1 MQPSTQPI
9 GSRLYHAAVIVP
21 STQSIVLAE
30 IDGKCRLPLI
40 SVECG
45 TRAVREIRRE
55 LESRWGLTVAVL
67 DFVIGLNYAPVAIS
81 ELIGPPPGT
90 RCCAIPISEAPS
102 SELDCAQKK
111 VVAQIAS
118 GDVDDDNPLRRVG
131 WLAEAAAWVEESTHC
146 SVLLP
151 HAIEQYT
158 AGGGFA
164 LLRLESADN
173 RVYWL
178 KAVGP
183 PNFHEFRITTA
194 LAAAGAQ
201 HLPTLVASR
210 ENWRAWLME
219 DAGTPVQGS
228 WDEAALC
235 SAASALAQLQ
245 KKALP
250 YADALIEAGA
260 RDHRSTSLKR
270 QMRGWLPLLSKAMR
284 LQTSTSVPKIDD
296 KRLDELMQIGDEA
309 CEALLQVKMPDTI
322 LHGDLNQGNI
332 LFQGEA
338 CRFIDWA
345 EARVGCP
352 FLDLFLLPRLAA
364 KRPGSNDATIEATRN
379 AYLRCWR
386 DVLTEEQLEVG
397 LALAPLLAIA
407 SHLAGLL
414 DPLRLRLKMDSEQI
428 GYIRSLTRQ
437 LDREARNLEMRK
449 PLLGWRR

>member
-1 MQPSTQPI
+1 
-9 GSRLYHAAVIVP
+9 
-21 STQSIVLAE
+21 
-30 IDGKCRLPLI
+30 
-40 SVECG
+40 
-45 TRAVREIRRE
+45 
-55 LESRWGLTVAVL
+55 
-67 DFVIGLNYAPVAIS
+67 
-81 ELIGPPPGT
+81 LIGPPPGT
-90 RCCAIPISEAPS
+90 GCCAIPISEAPS
-102 SELDCAQKK
+102 SELDCARKT
-111 VVAQIAS
+111 VIAQIAS
-118 GDVDDDNPLRRVG
+118 GDIDDDNPLRRVG
-131 WLAEAAAWVEESTHC
+131 WLAETVAWVDESTHC
-146 SVLLP
+146 SVSLP
-151 HAIEQYT
+151 HGIEQYT

-173 RVYWL
+173 RAYWI

-183 PNFHEFRITTA
+183 PNVHEFRITNA
-194 LAAAGAQ
+194 LAAAGAE
-201 HLPTLVASR
+201 HLPALVAIR
-210 ENWRAWLME
+210 EDWHAWLME
-219 DAGTPVQGS
+219 DAGSPVQGS
-228 WDEAALC
+228 WDGVSLC

-245 KKALP
+245 KRALP
-250 YADALIEAGA
+250 YGDALIEAGA
-260 RDHRSTSLKR
+260 LDHRSASLKR

-296 KRLDELMQIGDEA
+296 KRLDELMQMGDEA
-309 CEALLQVKMPDTI
+309 CEALIQVKMPDTI
-322 LHGDLNQGNI
+322 LHGDLNPGNI

-352 FLDLFLLPRLAA
+352 FLDLPLLPRLAA

-414 DPLRLRLKMDSEQI
+414 DPSRLRLKMDSEQI
-428 GYIRSLTRQ
+428 RYIRSLTRQ
-437 LDREARNLEMRK
+437 LDRETRNLEMRK